1 MFFNEDTERALKNRD
16 TDNRRIQHDNQPLIK
31 ATPNKVQFERKIG
44 GSDHQGVKSL
54 AKYVSSM
61 KSASLV
67 KSGGSSK
74 VQSATKRQPTAWMLL
89 VKKTIS
95 ERGLSMKE
103 AIKYIKANNL
113 Y

>member
-31 ATPNKVQFERKIG
+31 AIPNKIKFERKIG
-44 GSDHQGVKSL
+44 GSDHGVKSL
-54 AKYVSSM
+54 GKYVSSM

-74 VQSATKRQPTAWMLL
+74 LKQPATKRQPTAWMLL

-95 ERGLSMKE
+95 EKGLSMKE

>member
-31 ATPNKVQFERKIG
+31 AIPNKIKFERKIG
-44 GSDHQGVKSL
+44 GSDHGVKSL
-54 AKYVSSM
+54 GKYVSSM

-74 VQSATKRQPTAWMLL
+74 VKRQPTAWMLL

>member
-31 ATPNKVQFERKIG
+31 AIPNKIKFERKIG
-44 GSDHQGVKSL
+44 GSNHGVK
-54 AKYVSSM
+54 
-61 KSASLV
+61 SLV

-95 ERGLSMKE
+95 EKGLSMKE

>member
-1 MFFNEDTERALKNRD
+1 MFFNEDTERALMHRD
-16 TDNRRIQHDNQPLIK
+16 TDRRIKHDNQPLIK
-31 ATPNKVQFERKIG
+31 ATPNKILFERKIG
-44 GSDHQGVKSL
+44 GSNHGVK
-54 AKYVSSM
+54 
-61 KSASLV
+61 SLV

-74 VQSATKRQPTAWMLL
+74 VKRQPTAWMLL

-103 AIKYIKANNL
+103 SIKYIKANNL